1 MAQSWLEKLT
11 IRQGDL
17 TTANVDAIVN
27 AANND
32 LLLGGGVAGAIRS
45 RGGPSIQEECHR
57 LGPIRVG
64 EVAITGGG
72 ALSARYVIHAASM
85 VLGGLTTE
93 EGLREATR
101 NSLVCA
107 DEKRLASIAF
117 PAIGTGIA
125 DDKAVFAYTPRM
137 IKYYLNEEPILPI
150 VETYLRAC
158 GYRGPIPPTLQY
170 VMGKHPSDNAMHP
183 VMVAAVSRP
192 GSPMKIVGVQRTFL
206 LADGSGKAALEP
218 NKMSLGNIRGGA
230 VPLAGLASKLAVS
243 QGIEP
248 GLSFMQAAGIPTW
261 AALSAGG
268 VRTLILPP
276 EAREV
281 VIAADSDLVGLEA
294 ARVAARRWYGEGR
307 KVRIVQPPE
316 GTDFNDLAR
325 AS

>member
-125 DDKAVFAYTPRM
+125 GF
-137 IKYYLNEEPILPI
+137 
-150 VETYLRAC
+150 
-158 GYRGPIPPTLQY
+158 
-170 VMGKHPSDNAMHP
+170 
-183 VMVAAVSRP
+183 
-192 GSPMKIVGVQRTFL
+192 PMKRCAEVML
-206 LADGSGKAALEP
+206 DE
-218 NKMSLGNIRGGA
+218 IRSH
-230 VPLAGLASKLAVS
+230 LAG
-243 QGIEP
+243 E
-248 GLSFMQAAGIPTW
+248 T
-261 AALSAGG
+261 
-268 VRTLILPP
+268 TLTRVEIVLF
-276 EAREV
+276 
-281 VIAADSDLVGLEA
+281 DEA
-294 ARVAARRWYGEGR
+294 ARATFEETLP
-307 KVRIVQPPE
+307 KI
-316 GTDFNDLAR
+316 